1 MASPSLLL
9 LQPRLPPGQRS
20 GLAKLPGQRRPHS
33 AKSQAPLLPLGLQ
46 TPRSL
51 REDGM
56 TCRRTLGTKA
66 KMQWPMCS
74 LLGQCFW
81 LLSSQLKQAASK
93 PALHHVLTLP
103 LFSMPHG
110 DCFNTESHP
119 NIPPKSSKEIPP
131 LSGCNQSP
139 GPSKGGCAPGCLS
152 RAFSLTP
159 CSVLC
164 PEHAMLTSA
173 SGPLHTL
180 LPGLKSS
187 F

>member
-1 MASPSLLL
+1 
-9 LQPRLPPGQRS
+9 
-20 GLAKLPGQRRPHS
+20 
-33 AKSQAPLLPLGLQ
+33 
-46 TPRSL
+46 
-51 REDGM
+51 M

-173 SGPLHTL
+173 SGPLYTL

>member
-1 MASPSLLL
+1 MFILRSFSRAGPRAEVPMCLTGAKKLRPGVQQGCGVPLTPASAA
-9 LQPRLPPGQRS
+9 PPASRSES

-119 NIPPKSSKEIPP
+119 NIPPKSSK
-131 LSGCNQSP
+131 
-139 GPSKGGCAPGCLS
+139 
-152 RAFSLTP
+152 
-159 CSVLC
+159 
-164 PEHAMLTSA
+164 
-173 SGPLHTL
+173 
-180 LPGLKSS
+180 
-187 F
+187 